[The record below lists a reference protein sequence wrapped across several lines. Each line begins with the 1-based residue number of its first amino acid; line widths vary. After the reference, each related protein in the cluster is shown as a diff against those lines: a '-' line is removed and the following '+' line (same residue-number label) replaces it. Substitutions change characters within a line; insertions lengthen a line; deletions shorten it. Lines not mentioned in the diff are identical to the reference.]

1 MSQSGYMFLE
11 QSDFLSNYVGSFQ
24 QLRADKELFDVT
36 LACEDE
42 TIEAH
47 KVVLAACSI
56 FFRNLFRKAKQSN
69 PIIYLKG
76 VSHKDLVSLLDYIY
90 TGQTQVLAEDVER
103 FIQVGRDMQV
113 KGLADDE
120 EEEVIDDTKNQ
131 HNKGKTINDKIGE
144 DFSDESYDS
153 TGYDECE
160 NSVADETYLAENSE
174 TFLQIKNEKMEK
186 ETKNLDQLLS
196 EISKKMEKTKD
207 EKGLTMWKC
216 KECGKT
222 LKIKKNLEM
231 HVEIHLKG
239 YSHKCS
245 HCGRVHTTRGSL
257 QSHMSIVHRSTK

>member
-1 MSQSGYMFLE
+1 MFLE

-113 KGLADDE
+113 KGLADD
-120 EEEVIDDTKNQ
+120 DD
-131 HNKGKTINDKIGE
+131 
-144 DFSDESYDS
+144 
-153 TGYDECE
+153 
-160 NSVADETYLAENSE
+160 
-174 TFLQIKNEKMEK
+174 
-186 ETKNLDQLLS
+186 
-196 EISKKMEKTKD
+196 
-207 EKGLTMWKC
+207 
-216 KECGKT
+216 
-222 LKIKKNLEM
+222 
-231 HVEIHLKG
+231 
-239 YSHKCS
+239 
-245 HCGRVHTTRGSL
+245 
-257 QSHMSIVHRSTK
+257 